1 MTFFKPEQGPILM
14 KRALKEISDMAT
26 SLEASG
32 IERQQAA
39 ATLEAIANS
48 IEKFAVTPERLR
60 ETIEAS
66 QQALYERIK
75 GEMDQR
81 FDQVNAQFESIR
93 GEMDQRFDAVDKRF
107 GDIISSIY
115 DSRQQQRADS
125 AKVFNL
131 MLGIALGM
139 SGVTGGLIFKLFFP

>member
-1 MTFFKPEQGPILM
+1 M

-26 SLEASG
+26 SLETSG

-60 ETIEAS
+60 ETLDAS

-81 FDQVNAQFESIR
+81 FDQVNGQLESVK
-93 GEMDQRFDAVDKRF
+93 ESVNQRFDAVDKRF
-107 GDIISSIY
+107 GDVIASIY

-139 SGVTGGLIFKLFFP
+139 AGVTGGLIFNLFFP

>member
-1 MTFFKPEQGPILM
+1 M

-32 IERQQAA
+32 IERQQAV

-60 ETIEAS
+60 KTLEAS
-66 QQALYERIK
+66 QQALYESIK
-75 GEMDQR
+75 
-81 FDQVNAQFESIR
+81 

-107 GDIISSIY
+107 GDIISSIN

-125 AKVFNL
+125 VKVFNL

-139 SGVTGGLIFKLFFP
+139 AGVTGGLIFNLFFP

>member
-1 MTFFKPEQGPILM
+1 
-14 KRALKEISDMAT
+14 MAT

-32 IERQQAA
+32 MERQLAA

-48 IEKFAVTPERLR
+48 IERFAVTPERLR
-60 ETIEAS
+60 EALEAS

-81 FDQVNAQFESIR
+81 FDQVNVQFESVN
-93 GEMDQRFDAVDKRF
+93 QRFDAVDKRF
-107 GDIISSIY
+107 GDIITSIY
-115 DSRQQQRADS
+115 DARQQQRADS
-125 AKVFNL
+125 AKLFNL

-139 SGVTGGLIFKLFFP
+139 AGVTGGLVFSLFFP